1 MTSPDRERDLRRRQ
15 ALGRIAP
22 AVAHDI
28 NNLLS
33 GILGYSQMAL
43 GDPGGEEA
51 RLCMEEVEKAGRRIA
66 ALTRVLQAFSP
77 RGAGRPET
85 FDLNGLL
92 RDLEKYLRLLFE
104 PDTRF
109 SFTPG
114 AGPTG
119 VNADAFLLRQAVLG
133 LAVDASELCG
143 KQGSLSLETFPAAGG
158 EVLLL
163 ATLSGT
169 PEPGVF
175 PGPDLGGIVEQ
186 CGGRLTS
193 GPAQAGRCLR
203 LSLPAA
209 TT

>member
-1 MTSPDRERDLRRRQ
+1 MTAPDRAGRLRRQQ

-33 GILGYSQMAL
+33 GILGYSQMAMV
-43 GDPGGEEA
+43 DPGGEEA

-66 ALTRVLQAFSP
+66 ALTRILQAFSP

-104 PDTRF
+104 PESRF

-119 VNADAFLLRQAVLG
+119 VSTDSFLLRQAVLG
-133 LAVDASELCG
+133 LAVDASDLCLEG
-143 KQGSLSLETFPAAGG
+143 GGFSLETLPAAGG

-163 ATLSGT
+163 ATLSVT

-193 GPAQAGRCLR
+193 EPGEAGRCLR

-209 TT
+209 TP